1 MSLLV
6 AFFRQRGVNFSL
18 FRIFYQHLILMC
30 LQRRPIVLD
39 PHEATKHILAGQK
52 GSQAQETKETLHAND
67 IYDYC
72 T

>member
-1 MSLLV
+1 
-6 AFFRQRGVNFSL
+6 
-18 FRIFYQHLILMC
+18 MC